1 MSMWRGVVLRCAG
14 GVGDMLRR
22 VSLHASLHATATSV
36 PQIGPDGVGCLVPQ
50 PGPREKQLAADSS
63 GDVVAGSGVNRRT
76 SLAAR
81 FFGTVRRGSTARG
94 PSSAIHGVSASLGA
108 SAGPRGR
115 GMWVSNS
122 DGQEAVLGPCGGE
135 SARLSLLASLEG
147 PARVTD
153 ASGPHAVV
161 PDPSHKGDSGSVA
174 GAAVR
179 SSRVRAMVRRS

>member
-22 VSLHASLHATATSV
+22 VSLHPSLRTTAASV
-36 PQIGPDGVGCLVPQ
+36 PHLGPDGVGCLVPQ
-50 PGPREKQLAADSS
+50 PGPREEQLAADSS

-81 FFGTVRRGSTARG
+81 FFGTVRQGSAALG
-94 PSSAIHGVSASLGA
+94 PSSATHGVSAALGA
-108 SAGPRGR
+108 SAGPQGR
-115 GMWVSNS
+115 SMRVSNS
-122 DGQEAVLGPCGGE
+122 DGLEAVPGPCGGE
-135 SARLSLLASLEG
+135 SARLSLHTCVEG
-147 PARVTD
+147 PARVMD
-153 ASGPHAVV
+153 VSGPHAVV